1 MDRHNGHAVF
11 LVAVRPSMD
20 AHARSAVEI
29 RSEAHHLCITM
40 KWLLNLLALFA
51 LLSFVLASDQCGMIR
66 RRDHVKRDDDICYKC
81 VKSYFD
87 CFRLFGFQ
95 GCTAKD
101 AEHYTW
107 CRQCTGE
114 DPPW

>member
-1 MDRHNGHAVF
+1 
-11 LVAVRPSMD
+11 
-20 AHARSAVEI
+20 
-29 RSEAHHLCITM
+29 M
-40 KWLLNLLALFA
+40 KWLFNLFALFA
-51 LLSFVLASDQCGMIR
+51 LLCIVLASDQHGMIR
-66 RRDHVKRDDDICYKC
+66 RRDHVKRDEDICYKC

-95 GCTAKD
+95 GCTVKD